1 MLQITEYDFNNNY
14 RVLKNEPGLF
24 HTALKCVLKGE
35 KRFHV
40 EEGEQRFDLIYHDND
55 HMAKHDPGFPDSDF
69 YYSETFFP
77 PYFFYDEND
86 TEKINLY
93 LLDGFDEI
101 FFEECNEYSAVIT
114 LLATKHRH
122 MSVSSSDN
130 RFNLFP
136 WLKDKVSFRDKP
148 QSDKAIYVQR
158 GFYGYFSV
166 VDHYCT
172 TGLFHCLFILQW
184 LSDLPLAKL
193 KYLSFTTRKTEGI
206 GSILSTYSLLSQ
218 AYGRYG
224 IKVYLEPGCSRF
236 SDELLSKYFVFGDV
250 PEDSSEENT
259 AYARSFNTLLLNHVI
274 DRLEVKTSLDMLQPS
289 FIAEMKDYC
298 DQVFQNRKI
307 LGVLLRGTDY
317 ILANFS
323 GTWYPADIDDCIKII
338 NERVKQYDYE
348 KIFVATEDSYFLER
362 MISAFPNK
370 VLAVSQKR
378 YSVSDFT
385 DSRYYSELEKKLFQG
400 EAYSASVE
408 DTTVNYFYAIYMLSQ
423 CESLISNCM
432 CSGYSIAR
440 AFNEGKYVRTEL
452 IPELISQNSQ
462 DS

>member
-1 MLQITEYDFNNNY
+1 
-14 RVLKNEPGLF
+14 
-24 HTALKCVLKGE
+24 
-35 KRFHV
+35 
-40 EEGEQRFDLIYHDND
+40 
-55 HMAKHDPGFPDSDF
+55 
-69 YYSETFFP
+69 
-77 PYFFYDEND
+77 
-86 TEKINLY
+86 
-93 LLDGFDEI
+93 
-101 FFEECNEYSAVIT
+101 
-114 LLATKHRH
+114 
-122 MSVSSSDN
+122 
-130 RFNLFP
+130 
-136 WLKDKVSFRDKP
+136 
-148 QSDKAIYVQR
+148 
-158 GFYGYFSV
+158 
-166 VDHYCT
+166 
-172 TGLFHCLFILQW
+172 
-184 LSDLPLAKL
+184 
-193 KYLSFTTRKTEGI
+193 
-206 GSILSTYSLLSQ
+206 
-218 AYGRYG
+218 
-224 IKVYLEPGCSRF
+224 
-236 SDELLSKYFVFGDV
+236 
-250 PEDSSEENT
+250 
-259 AYARSFNTLLLNHVI
+259 
-274 DRLEVKTSLDMLQPS
+274 MLQPS

-323 GTWYPADIDDCIKII
+323 GTWYPADINDCIKII